1 MDKVLKLNKSGDS
14 RLLKEIKK
22 SLGLKL
28 DDELFLFAGKDCLVI
43 KKVQR
48 PSLAKRF
55 KSLSGKIE
63 KRFKKEGLK
72 ENIVDEAIKWA
83 RR

>member
-1 MDKVLKLNKSGDS
+1 MDKLLKIDKTGDS

-28 DDELFLFAGKDCLVI
+28 DDELFLFGGKDYLVI

-48 PSLAKRF
+48 PSLSERF

-72 ENIVDEAIKWA
+72 EDVVAEAIKWA